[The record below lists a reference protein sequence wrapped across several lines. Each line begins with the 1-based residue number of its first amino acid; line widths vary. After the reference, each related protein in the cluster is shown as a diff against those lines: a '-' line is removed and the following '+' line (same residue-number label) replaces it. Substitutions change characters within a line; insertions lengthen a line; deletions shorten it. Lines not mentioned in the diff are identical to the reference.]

1 MLDAREARKAKQDE
15 YLKRYGLPIICLTLN
30 IPGPVKVFP
39 LAKRTFEEGVKR
51 ILDSLDARSF
61 KAFGTEDKPTG
72 YEAYF
77 ALEADAQGLKNIMT
91 AIEDRDGL
99 GRLFD
104 IDVLNEKGEKL
115 SRPAPRKCL
124 LCENDAAV
132 CSRSRAHGLSLVTER
147 VLCVM
152 REYFK
157 DEFIGNAADL
167 AYFALLDEVDA
178 TPKPGLVDRRNN
190 GAHSDMDRN
199 LFYRS
204 SEALRPHFSEFVRIG
219 VQNNMLPHEELIRLL
234 RREGVAAEKDMF
246 RATDGVNTH
255 KGLIFSLG
263 LLLCSAG
270 VLFMTG
276 FGLGGLFGFGA
287 KMAEGF
293 LADFDRVT
301 KENAR
306 THGEKLYA
314 EHGVTGI
321 RGEAANGFPN
331 AADIGLPCYRRYRRK
346 GYDKND
352 ASVLTLLE
360 LMAKVDDT
368 NVLSRGGASAL
379 EFVRLRSR
387 AILTLPEE
395 DRLRELQSLDDEL
408 IKQNISPGG
417 CADLLAATLFASD
430 ILGAW
435 S

>member
-1 MLDAREARKAKQDE
+1 
-15 YLKRYGLPIICLTLN
+15 
-30 IPGPVKVFP
+30 
-39 LAKRTFEEGVKR
+39 
-51 ILDSLDARSF
+51 
-61 KAFGTEDKPTG
+61 
-72 YEAYF
+72 
-77 ALEADAQGLKNIMT
+77 
-91 AIEDRDGL
+91 
-99 GRLFD
+99 
-104 IDVLNEKGEKL
+104 
-115 SRPAPRKCL
+115 
-124 LCENDAAV
+124 
-132 CSRSRAHGLSLVTER
+132 
-147 VLCVM
+147 M

-276 FGLGGLFGFGA
+276 FSLDGLFGFCA
-287 KMAEGF
+287 KMAESF
-293 LADFDRVT
+293 LRDFDNIT

-331 AADIGLPCYRRYRRK
+331 VTGVGLPSYREYRKK
-346 GYDKND
+346 GYNKNE

-360 LMAKVDDT
+360 LMANVRDT
-368 NVLSRGGASAL
+368 NVLSRGGTEAL
-379 EFVRLRSR
+379 EFTQKRAKVLLELCEEERLKG
-387 AILTLPEE
+387 LEKF
-395 DRLRELQSLDDEL
+395 DDEL
-408 IKQNISPGG
+408 IERNISPGG
-417 CADLLAATLFASD
+417 CADLLAVTLFAD
-430 ILGAW
+430 EILGKWAAG
-435 S
+435 